1 MTPLKGVPYNR
12 LRNLPMNRLI
22 ITLPFELPQA
32 SSQLD
37 YALSPD
43 GRTLASHSRAA
54 PALLPQVAN
63 GEIVVV
69 VPVQSLSWHQ
79 VQLPRGLLSKNFL
92 SEAGSPRLRA
102 VLEGLLEERLLDE
115 PSQLHFA
122 LAPEARD
129 GAPVWV
135 AACDRAWL
143 RAWLQT
149 LESSRHAV
157 TRIVPEFAPDDVQS
171 NRATDHAANVDGVA
185 EVGAHVLHV
194 IGTPQQAYIV
204 FTPVPIEGT
213 DDKGQLAVLPLSPS
227 SAALANWPET
237 SNILAEPAVAVLAE
251 ELFKRRVNLQ
261 QSAQRALRASQS
273 DWDLAQFDLQNNQR
287 SRSWKRVTS
296 VASGL
301 MQAPRWRPARFAIG
315 ALIVVNLV
323 GLNAWAWAERNRV
336 ESKQAAIKDVLTTTF
351 PNVKVVVDA
360 PVQMARELALLR
372 QGTGGTSTSD
382 FDSLLASF
390 GGLSLTGTPPTS
402 IEYAANEIRI
412 KGLDLSGAQIAQG
425 ADQLKRQNLRL
436 SSEADT
442 VLIKAQPAP

>member
-1 MTPLKGVPYNR
+1 
-12 LRNLPMNRLI
+12 MNRLI
-22 ITLPFELPQA
+22 ITLPLELPQA
-32 SSQLD
+32 SSQLE

-69 VPVQSLSWHQ
+69 VPVQALSWHQ

-102 VLEGLLEERLLDE
+102 ALEGLLEERLLDE
-115 PSQLHFA
+115 PTQLHFA
-122 LAPEARD
+122 LAPDARD

-157 TRIVPEFAPDDVQS
+157 TRIVPEFAPDDEQS
-171 NRATDHAANVDGVA
+171 NGAPDNAADVDGVA
-185 EVGAHVLHV
+185 EVGANVLHV
-194 IGTPQQAYIV
+194 IGTPQQPYIV
-204 FTPVPIEGT
+204 FTPIQTEGEGT
-213 DDKGQLAVLPLSPS
+213 ADRGLLAVLPLSLS
-227 SAALANWPET
+227 SVAMANWPET
-237 SNILAEPAVAVLAE
+237 ANILAEPSVAALAE
-251 ELFKRRVNLQ
+251 DMFKRRVNLQ
-261 QSAQRALRASQS
+261 QNAQRALRASRS

-287 SRSWKRVTS
+287 SRSWKRVTGI
-296 VASGL
+296 ASGL
-301 MQAPRWRPARFAIG
+301 MQSPRWRAARFALG
-315 ALIVVNLV
+315 GLVAANLV

-336 ESKQAAIKDVLTTTF
+336 ESKEAAIKDVLTATF
-351 PNVKVVVDA
+351 PSVKVVVDA

-372 QGTGGTSTSD
+372 QGAGGTSSSD

-390 GGLSLTGTPPTS
+390 GALSLTSKSPTS

-412 KGLDLSGAQIAQG
+412 KGLDLSSAQVAQA
-425 ADQLKRQNLRL
+425 ADQLKRQGLRL
-436 SSEADT
+436 SSESDT